1 MHGHEHRFLTAYI
14 TEEAVTRV
22 ASAQD
27 VKRLREMT
35 GAGMME
41 CKKALDQAEG
51 DVSRAVDILRERGL
65 AAAAKKAGRSA
76 SEGLVASYIHSQGRI
91 GVLLEINCET
101 DFVANTDDFRTL
113 AHDVAMHIAA
123 AVPRYVR
130 REDVPDSELEHERS
144 VLSAQAQ
151 NEGKPPA
158 IIDKMVQG
166 RIEKYFKE
174 VCLMEQP
181 FVKNP
186 DKSVDILIKEHIAK
200 LGEQITVRRFVRFE
214 RGEGVAEEL
223 S

>member
-14 TEEAVTRV
+14 TEEAGTRV

>member
-1 MHGHEHRFLTAYI
+1 M
-14 TEEAVTRV
+14 TRV